1 MGGVDAERGN
11 EVLHDSV
18 CSGKKRIRDG
28 AIGSLLPGRLLRG
41 LEGIWKVESDLIE
54 HLKVPDQ

>member
-54 HLKVPDQ
+54 HL